1 MERRTILVGVA
12 GLAVGLALP
21 LGTSYAQQTGKV
33 YRVGVLVNGGA
44 NDDGKPNLAVEGLR
58 KDMAQLGY
66 VEGSNVIYELRFP
79 EGQLERLPG
88 FATELVA
95 KGVDVIATFGGPST
109 NAARKATTT
118 VPIVAALV
126 ADPVA
131 IGVAKT
137 LERPG
142 GNITGATNND
152 PELASRQLDML
163 KTLLPKLARVAILSD
178 SDIPG
183 ADASGLAPIE
193 RANAAA
199 ARTAGLT
206 PQVLKV
212 RGPNPDLET
221 AFKAMASEGAEALV
235 VLEVP
240 ATIADRKRIAELAA
254 KQRLPTMFWGGA
266 SDSGGLASYG
276 TPFTADFPRLPA
288 IIDKILK
295 GAKPADTPFEV
306 VSRRELAINQRT
318 AHELGIAIP
327 AELLKTADHVIE

>member
-1 MERRTILVGVA
+1 MDRRTLLVGAAV
-12 GLAVGLALP
+12 LAVGLALP
-21 LGTSYAQQTGKV
+21 PDTSHAQQTGKV
-33 YRVGVLVNGGA
+33 YRIGVLVNGGA
-44 NDDGKPNLAVEGLR
+44 NVDGKPNPAVEVLHKG
-58 KDMAQLGY
+58 MAQLGY
-66 VEGSNVIYELRFP
+66 VEGTNVIYEARFP

-142 GNITGATNND
+142 GNITGVTNND
-152 PELASRQLDML
+152 PELARLQLDML
-163 KTLLPKLARVAILSD
+163 KALLPKLARVAILSD

-193 RANAAA
+193 RANVAA
-199 ARTAGLT
+199 ARAAGIT

-212 RGPNPDLET
+212 HGPKPDLET
-221 AFKAMASEGAEALV
+221 AFKAMVSEGAEALV

-240 ATIADRKRIAELAA
+240 ATIAARKRIAELAT

-266 SDSGGLASYG
+266 SDSGGLLSYG
-276 TPFTADFPRLPA
+276 TSFNADFPRLPPV
-288 IIDKILK
+288 IDKILK
-295 GAKPADTPFEV
+295 GAKPADTSFEV
-306 VSRRELAINQRT
+306 VSQRELAINLKT
-318 AHELGIAIP
+318 AHELGATVP
-327 AELLKTADHVIE
+327 AGLLKRADRVIE

>member
-1 MERRTILVGVA
+1 
-12 GLAVGLALP
+12 
-21 LGTSYAQQTGKV
+21 
-33 YRVGVLVNGGA
+33 VNGGA
-44 NDDGKPNLAVEGLR
+44 NVDGKPNPAFEGLR

-66 VEGSNVIYELRFP
+66 VEGTNVIYEARFP

-95 KGVDVIATFGGPST
+95 MGIDVIATFGGPST

-118 VPIVAALV
+118 VPIVASLV

-163 KTLLPKLARVAILSD
+163 KALLPKLARVAILSD

-193 RANAAA
+193 RANVVA
-199 ARTAGLT
+199 ARATGLT

-212 RGPNPDLET
+212 RGPKPDLET
-221 AFKAMASEGAEALV
+221 AFKAMVSERAEALV

-240 ATIADRKRIAELAA
+240 ATIADRKRIAALAA
-254 KQRLPTMFWGGA
+254 QHRLPTMFWGGA
-266 SDSGGLASYG
+266 SDSGGLLSYG
-276 TPFTADFPRLPA
+276 TSVTANFPRLPI

-306 VSRRELAINQRT
+306 VSQRELAINLKT
-318 AHELGIAIP
+318 ARELGVTIP
-327 AELLKTADHVIE
+327 AELLKRADRVIE

>member
-1 MERRTILVGVA
+1 VNRRNLVAFSVA
-12 GLAVGLALP
+12 IATVLTLQHGM
-21 LGTSYAQQTGKV
+21 THAQQTGKV

-44 NDDGKPNLAVEGLR
+44 NVDGKPNPQFEGLR
-58 KDMAQLGY
+58 KDLAQLGY
-66 VEGSNVIYELRFP
+66 IEGSNIVYEPRFP
-79 EGQLERLPG
+79 EGQLERLPA
-88 FATELVA
+88 FATELIN

-109 NAARKATTT
+109 NAARKASTT

-131 IGVAKT
+131 IGVAAT

-152 PELASRQLDML
+152 PELAGRQLAML
-163 KTLLPKLARVAILSD
+163 KSIVPNIARVAILSD

-199 ARTAGLT
+199 ARLAGLT
-206 PQVLKV
+206 PQVVKV
-212 RGPNPDLET
+212 RGPTPDLDT
-221 AFKAMASEGAEALV
+221 AFKAMVAEGAEALV

-240 ATIADRKRIAELAA
+240 ATIADRKRIADFAA
-254 KQRLPTMFWGGA
+254 RARLPTIFWGG
-266 SDSGGLASYG
+266 SDDSGGLLSYG
-276 TPFTADFPRLPA
+276 TSFTADFPYLPI

-295 GAKPADTPFEV
+295 GARPADTPFQA
-306 VSRRELAINQRT
+306 VSRRELTVNLNT
-318 AHELGIAIP
+318 ARILGVTIP
-327 AELLKTADHVIE
+327 PDLLKSANRVIE